1 VFVAVRI
8 IFLTLVMAWLSP
20 ASFAAWFSSRLDRDD
35 LVQLPDTYARI
46 DNDATVVQLQ
56 AWVYERE
63 RRPGAITVFAKYLGI
78 DEEALSL
85 KEQAEFEARARLFF
99 VDSQSN
105 KRLRV
110 QNNVYPAQPLALT
123 DGFGVLRSKIFLPL
137 PAADAGDW
145 LSFSLSGS
153 GKTFTGRAHIV
164 PGQGV
169 SIVSDID
176 DTIRD
181 TQVLNRHEMLMNT
194 FVRELKTI
202 PGMSAL
208 YQQAV
213 AVPGVRLHYVS
224 NAPFALYPLLQRFL
238 REQQFPAGS
247 THLRSVSLK
256 SSVWSAMTHR
266 QSQHKTET
274 ITTLL
279 ESFPAR
285 QFVLIGDTGEQDP
298 EIYADLMRRF
308 PDRIRKVLLHE
319 VRPGVQ
325 GLDARLR
332 EVLRDIPV
340 TKISVFRDATALA
353 LTDLALTP

>member
-1 VFVAVRI
+1 
-8 IFLTLVMAWLSP
+8 MAWLSP
-20 ASFAAWFSSRLDRDD
+20 ASFAAWFSSKLDRDD
-35 LVQLPDTYARI
+35 VVQLPDTYARL
-46 DNDATVVQLQ
+46 DADATVVQLQ
-56 AWVYERE
+56 AWVFERE
-63 RRPGAITVFAKYLGI
+63 RRPGAITLFAKYLGI

-99 VDSQSN
+99 VDSQSK

-110 QNNVYPAQPLALT
+110 QDNIYPAQPSALT

-137 PAADAGDW
+137 LPAEAGEW
-145 LSFSLSGS
+145 LSFSVPGA
-153 GKTFTGRAHIV
+153 GKTFTGRAQIV

-194 FVRELKTI
+194 FVRELKAI

-224 NAPFALYPLLQRFL
+224 NAPFALYPLLRRFL
-238 REQQFPAGS
+238 HEQQFPAGS
-247 THLRSVSLK
+247 THLRSVNLK
-256 SSVWSAMTHR
+256 SSVWSAITHR

-274 ITTLL
+274 ITALL

-298 EIYADLMRRF
+298 EIYADLARRF

-319 VRPGVQ
+319 VRPGVD
-325 GLDARLR
+325 GPDARLQN
-332 EVLRDIPV
+332 VWRDIPA
-340 TKISVFRDATALA
+340 TKVLVFRDASSLV